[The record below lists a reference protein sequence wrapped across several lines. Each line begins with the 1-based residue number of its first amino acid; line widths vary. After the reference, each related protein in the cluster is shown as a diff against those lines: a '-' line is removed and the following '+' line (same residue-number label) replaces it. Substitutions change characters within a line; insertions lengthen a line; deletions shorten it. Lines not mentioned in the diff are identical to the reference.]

1 MWWESLKKSIGASKT
16 KKNKI
21 KWNRTRKIK
30 KKQIKVQEEKDR
42 SRKIGYRWTI
52 KLYKK
57 NHTKKIKEN
66 LQIER

>member
-30 KKQIKVQEEKDR
+30 KKTNQSTRGKR
-42 SRKIGYRWTI
+42 
-52 KLYKK
+52 
-57 NHTKKIKEN
+57 
-66 LQIER
+66 